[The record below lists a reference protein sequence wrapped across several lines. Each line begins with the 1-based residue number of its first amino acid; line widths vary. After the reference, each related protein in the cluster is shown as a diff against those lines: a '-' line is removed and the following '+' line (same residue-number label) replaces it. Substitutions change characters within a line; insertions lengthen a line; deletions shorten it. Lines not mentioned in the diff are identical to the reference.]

1 MDDSWEIRRYDKSGK
16 TEWDAF
22 VRCSRNGT
30 FLFLRDYM
38 DYHADRFHDSSLM
51 AYHGGRL
58 CALLPAHCEGKLFC
72 SHRGLTYGGIVTD
85 ERMTARLMLELFE
98 EVIRF
103 IRQKFHFPLQKKS
116 FTVPI
121 RTGLLSQAG
130 NSRKTKNPP
139 GFRFRNR
146 EDSKNKKERTFP
158 HHP

>member
-103 IRQKFHFPLQKKS
+103 IRQNTDAEKWIYSP
-116 FTVPI
+116 VP
-121 RTGLLSQAG
+121 
-130 NSRKTKNPP
+130 
-139 GFRFRNR
+139 
-146 EDSKNKKERTFP
+146 
-158 HHP
+158 